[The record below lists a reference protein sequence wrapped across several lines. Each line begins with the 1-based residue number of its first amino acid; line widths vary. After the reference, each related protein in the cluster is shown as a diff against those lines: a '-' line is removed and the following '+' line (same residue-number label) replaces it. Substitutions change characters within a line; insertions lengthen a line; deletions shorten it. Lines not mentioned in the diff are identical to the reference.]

1 MLLCVTLPW
10 APAAAAGGTV
20 AKGAERHMEVVQ
32 VEGAIDPVVADLI
45 RGSIR
50 RAQTNGAS
58 VVILQIDSMG
68 ALDTDPLDLIR
79 AVRDS
84 SVPVVSWIGPG
95 KATARGAA
103 AAVVAWSSFSAASPG
118 ASLGPVEPQRLDGKR
133 ATGLSARKVVVLVVP
148 DARLTADLLKKLD
161 KEVLPLGALFVH
173 KATRLRELK
182 NRRVT
187 GQSAGEAGLID
198 AVAPTLGDLIVALNG
213 KEVPTAGGPVRLS
226 TAKQVDTKAGPRQ
239 TADQPVSFLKLGTFA
254 SVEHSLTSPSVVF
267 LLLIVGL
274 SLMVFEFFTVGIGL
288 AGVVGAAAV
297 AGALYGC
304 SHLPVTGWA
313 LGLLF
318 LSTFG
323 FAVDVQAGHQGF
335 WTGVGV
341 IGLPIGALKLFGGS
355 AALDVPLWL
364 VALVFVGQII
374 FMLGG
379 MTVAVRNRFSIPTVG
394 RDSMIGEL
402 GEAHTDLNPDG
413 VVTVRGAPWRARTGR
428 GRPVSAGGPIRVVA
442 VDRLVL
448 EVEPGDAP
456 AEV

>member
-1 MLLCVTLPW
+1 MRRPLLPLVLLLSVALPW
-10 APAAAAGGTV
+10 AAATGAGARPAEV
-20 AKGAERHMEVVQ
+20 AKAAERHMEVVQ

-45 RGSIR
+45 MGALR

-58 VVILQIDSMG
+58 VVILQIDSKG
-68 ALDTDPLDLIR
+68 ALDTDPLELID
-79 AVRDS
+79 AVRTS
-84 SVPVVSWIGPG
+84 KVPVVAWVGPG
-95 KATARGAA
+95 KSTARGAA
-103 AAVVAWSSFSAASPG
+103 AAIVAAASFSAASPG
-118 ASLGPVEPQRLDGKR
+118 ASVGPLGPYRLDGKLSSDGVVLHQIPGLPPLPGSR
-133 ATGLSARKVVVLVVP
+133 IEGRFTGLGRRFS
-148 DARLTADLLKKLD
+148 
-161 KEVLPLGALFVH
+161 GA
-173 KATRLRELK
+173 KAA
-182 NRRVT
+182 
-187 GQSAGEAGLID
+187 QSGLID
-198 AVAPTLGDLIVALNG
+198 AVAPTLGDLIVTLNG
-213 KEVPTAGGPVRLS
+213 KDVTAAGGPVRLS
-226 TAKQVDTKAGPRQ
+226 TAKQIDTKAGPRQ

-254 SVEHSLTSPSVVF
+254 SVQHSLTSPSVVF

-274 SLMVFEFFTVGIGL
+274 SLMVFEFFTIGIGL
-288 AGVVGAAAV
+288 AGLVGAAAV
-297 AGALYGC
+297 VGALFGC
-304 SHLPVTGWA
+304 SHLPVNGWA

-341 IGLPIGALKLFGGS
+341 VALLAGALKLFGGS

-364 VALVFVGQII
+364 VGLIFVGQII

-379 MTVAVRNRFSIPTVG
+379 MTVAVRNRFSVPTVG

-402 GEAHTDLNPDG
+402 GEARTDLDPDG

-428 GRPVSAGGPIRVVA
+428 NRPVSAGGAIRVVA

-448 EVEPGDAP
+448 EVEPGEAP